1 MPVMVRLLMLRD
13 QQPRRLRCSR
23 IRGSSTREARLTCP
37 IRLTHLPLALLYG
50 FEGSPGGW
58 TASGDTTGGVPA
70 LAGRQLVPVIGQAFH
85 THPARIL
92 MPLPPPATT

>member
-23 IRGSSTREARLTCP
+23 IRGSSTREAGLTCP

-70 LAGRQLVPVIGQAFH
+70 LAGGELVPVIGQDVHASASRFLL
-85 THPARIL
+85 A
-92 MPLPPPATT
+92 LPRRAIN